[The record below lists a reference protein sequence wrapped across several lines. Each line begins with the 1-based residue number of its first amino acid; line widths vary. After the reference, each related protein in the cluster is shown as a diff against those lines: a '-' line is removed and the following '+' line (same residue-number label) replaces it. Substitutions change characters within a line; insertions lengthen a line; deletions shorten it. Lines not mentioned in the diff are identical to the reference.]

1 MGRSKRYWRECGRL
15 RHIAR
20 LRSKARRWEWYA
32 KEGLADRRRTFT
44 AERVIVEDIEG
55 DAGKTV
61 IAGKTVVLKRTIKR
75 TVTVKR
81 RRKFDP
87 AGIRR
92 ELQRVAP

>member
-1 MGRSKRYWRECGRL
+1 
-15 RHIAR
+15 
-20 LRSKARRWEWYA
+20 
-32 KEGLADRRRTFT
+32 
-44 AERVIVEDIEG
+44 VIVEDIEG